1 MRDEQTRASVFLP
14 PSWLD
19 EEGRLC
25 YSAHVLESIPEESE
39 PPSSR
44 TSRYG
49 SFHRDTEA
57 PRRPGRG
64 DSLFSPETGEGDVS
78 LFADS
83 DSHESAAS
91 PLEEGRGDGPAPG
104 APLHLESKRADA
116 GVLPPGE
123 VFSPDVACARH
134 VDGDRGKRAGDGPQR
149 QEQLDHKGP
158 DAGAGEGYGLVFRE
172 SGRAPSLEGAAPLH
186 TEPSEDPRKQRE
198 TGSFAEGEA
207 GSEVGDTREL
217 SICSPP
223 EQPEVPPPRQAS
235 SGQDAP
241 CCGEKASCFVRQN
254 SPLQSYGEAPNGEVS
269 FPHTSHGSLHVP
281 APHDASNAARVR
293 ASSVQEQSA
302 LSRPFTQ
309 AEPRRPLSAPPPR
322 PSSLDSRG
330 AALVSPE
337 REERTFSPE
346 STGSPLCA
354 AARYADARTDKP
366 RAVRMPSALGDDER
380 DGTGKPGAKRE
391 KEKWRAEEIAEEAPF
406 ENAIDEK
413 RNGRHRVGLSGSS
426 SGNHG
431 TLPSSALPFPLW
443 AALRFG
449 SLSFFLDFRD
459 VIALSAASFPL
470 RLLLCGSQPC
480 ASPHALLAFGEGEG
494 GDTAEEKKGRVFQSL
509 FSSDAPGAR
518 DASPQ
523 VARQGA
529 DTRESEKGRRTPAPG
544 QRRHGQAERRRG
556 KERGALRKDT
566 LEVEEEMKS
575 EWSRFNA
582 LAQRRKTDTS
592 GEKTERRARECAAL
606 PAGVFSHI
614 RVTTAWAALDEE
626 FVRELFRRATR
637 LSVLEI
643 SIRRDCLSALL
654 QRGSPVPARTS
665 PFVPAASS
673 GCSHSPCCRQSC
685 SGPSAA
691 VQRRLMLCLE
701 RAVSAFVL
709 NCETLESFALHVEG
723 EDAGSPFFF
732 SPTSRVNWASPT
744 PSPRSRFHP
753 ASASPSSVSSSFSRF
768 GCSSLGFEPR
778 LGELWEAPT
787 AQSVD
792 HLFPR
797 LRRFSSRGTFGL
809 LILLSSCLHAW
820 IQSEGFS
827 SRPTPGQELRGA
839 GEQQRGTEG
848 RKGRDREGG
857 GDARVSFSGLF
868 RSWAFAKDR
877 KRCREKG
884 VGVQQRTADRAP
896 AAEANE
902 HFKRSAPTLT
912 HLEISDRSS
921 WFDLSLLLPFL
932 SSLAQPACEGDE
944 RRPLSAAASASVSSL
959 ASAETGERREARLAG
974 LELALAF
981 LREQTAKFLHFLGS
995 LIRASHA
1002 SLHALTLD
1010 FAPPLLFQRLRSCSP
1025 SAEPASSPPASPAQS
1040 RKTHAQG
1047 DTAAVGNVFPSF
1059 ENCGPLSGLLLLSD
1073 RLFSSLVRSD
1083 LPPLFGSDQARVL
1096 SSGQGRSRK
1105 DEKGRETDLVQPRGE
1120 REETEG
1126 QKGQTPRRHSN
1137 DREFHGSEEPF
1148 PDGSECEER
1157 ERDASYFGAYL
1168 FLLSLILPS
1177 FSAVSPPSTSFSF
1190 PYLVCLS
1197 LSDAIATGK
1206 ALRRSCA
1213 LSQNSLAASPASPS
1227 SVLPSATP
1235 SLPHCLLSFHQCD
1248 EALGR
1253 GQAATKE
1260 AIERGSEEWQKKFPV
1275 LEEVAFSSPFCL
1287 FDLENS
1293 ERVFQNSQTPI
1304 NRERH
1309 STAPSSD
1316 TRSSLQTSSSS
1327 PSSSS
1332 PSSCR
1337 PCSSFFSLEFLCGV
1351 LKRWMGGAKSPDQH
1365 TRHGATRRKRRVS
1378 CFSLLLLDSFTDL
1391 SSCAVQQ
1398 FLQLVA
1404 PSLCHLILRFPPSRP
1419 VPLLVPR
1426 EDICLPSSPLSPSS
1440 VSPSSPSSPSSSS
1453 FSRWSSA
1460 CLASRQHDLGQ
1471 GEHTV
1476 CAERRGEKRGCG
1488 ASPGSSTAAQSGRSG
1503 GLAKHAQSSHFA
1515 FMRLRSLQIVDFNP
1529 LLHLLL
1535 SEAAFAWRN
1544 EISHVPSRS
1553 PSSPSP
1559 HTQPPAPSSL
1569 ALSLVWEGEGVEE
1582 WKGEEEE
1589 ENETGESDREDDSCV
1604 WSSASSSRASA
1615 SRARGRLPTARQG
1628 EKEGE
1633 AKNWEY
1639 TEGLQEYLDVCD
1651 TLRRHRRFGAE
1662 LIHAFLSKLPRFSLV
1677 LPPSGVQAARTLA
1690 LLFSPSTSSLF
1701 SSEVARRRA
1710 MGLVLPFFMNPALFP
1725 LAEKPGNPCLSASS
1739 LRAVEGARDFPAFAS
1754 SPREPPH
1761 EACAV
1766 STVSAVSCALSASR
1780 PLPDPAPRLGR
1791 KSEEGLSFSVSP
1803 PELDRFVGI
1812 LKLLTATALL
1822 EHGFLFPLESPDFFL
1837 ERERR
1842 VRLRGTRD
1850 EKDGGKA
1857 PREKR
1862 RGLWDFLS
1870 ALSTFPSSSSMPAT
1884 RGLRKDERAS
1894 TRDAP
1899 CPRTPARSLSSPQ
1912 PRRQRRSVLWSAL
1925 WPRDLEEPTP
1935 SARKR
1940 ERRASARHRLGSA
1953 SPCGD
1958 ETAGKEG
1965 AETREAREETDS
1977 QDDSSSW
1984 TEREDA
1990 SPSNC
1995 DAPISRWPGAP
2006 SLLSSGEHP
2015 SCASR
2020 SYERGERRKVSGF
2033 SEPEQRQSA
2042 RLPSRLRSNVSTH
2055 AVHTASS
2062 SATWARRFV
2071 VPFCFSSSSSSPFS
2085 GGVYGE
2091 ARNARR
2097 GVRTGDRRRLARG
2110 LSRDVE
2116 CMRQFKKQE
2125 IGLKPTE
2132 ASLRFLHQQL
2142 NGLGWEGPRR
2152 LPDPAAGETRGTQGE
2167 KSGDKSG
2174 LGQREKGAALGPQ
2187 SVAGPPVRR
2196 KTLLEQ
2202 RLEKAELLLWREQGE
2217 ERAKGEDGRTGE
2229 GRKGEGITGEGRE
2242 EEGRSRGKKGCER
2255 RTVQS
2260 YSVSSD
2266 GRIPVFAKGRTN
2278 LPRHF
2283 RYVDRVVSSL
2293 SGVFSDVRRSASSFF
2308 RQSEAGEGDQERGQ
2322 NPTEEREAS
2331 EIHDGEPRPDAG
2343 RFVSKWKSFFVFSG
2357 RKDGEERTLRTRET
2371 VRPKPGKVPV
2381 KKRGRLLNHVHP
2393 YSCIETLELLF
2404 IPPAS
2409 RSTAMPSS
2417 SGSCL
2422 SCSLSSLSCFS
2433 CVSCS
2438 CCSSSRSSLASDR
2451 EATRALCRRLFA
2463 SHSPYRTALIQI
2475 FRFTLPRLRLFRL
2488 AFASHR
2494 PHPSSVPVFLPQKVR
2509 AGDPTFSNRSRL
2521 FVSCS
2526 SSRSPPCLCGEE
2538 ESRRLMR
2545 AERDRTDESRFRSL
2559 FRALGFDDETGG
2571 KSRDEACLE
2580 LPATLREFEPVS
2592 PCLRDAPDGAFG
2604 SACLF
2609 LLDVRP
2615 GGRDGRISPRAPAP
2629 LLFSVTSLACFA
2641 RMSSSALCRA
2651 ASLEE
2656 APPSP
2661 SSVPESASTL
2671 PTSSPRLLSAS
2682 SESSWSSPRSA
2693 HSSPR
2698 LLRLSS
2704 SASFH
2709 RLGRLPASVSLAYLA
2724 VAPDLISSA
2733 IARSSLLPR
2742 LLFPLLRRASSL
2754 FAACQQIERNYA
2766 HFLPAPV
2773 QLPEA
2778 PTRMAGEVRTAVL
2791 AAVDV
2796 VLEEIELLPPRE
2808 EEARRRG
2815 EAASEEGDRSGET
2828 HRAKTVERTG
2838 R

>member
-1206 ALRRSCA
+1206 ALRRS
-1213 LSQNSLAASPASPS
+1213 S
-1227 SVLPSATP
+1227 
-1235 SLPHCLLSFHQCD
+1235 
-1248 EALGR
+1248 
-1253 GQAATKE
+1253 
-1260 AIERGSEEWQKKFPV
+1260 
-1275 LEEVAFSSPFCL
+1275 
-1287 FDLENS
+1287 
-1293 ERVFQNSQTPI
+1293 
-1304 NRERH
+1304 
-1309 STAPSSD
+1309 
-1316 TRSSLQTSSSS
+1316 
-1327 PSSSS
+1327 
-1332 PSSCR
+1332 
-1337 PCSSFFSLEFLCGV
+1337 
-1351 LKRWMGGAKSPDQH
+1351 
-1365 TRHGATRRKRRVS
+1365 
-1378 CFSLLLLDSFTDL
+1378 
-1391 SSCAVQQ
+1391 
-1398 FLQLVA
+1398 
-1404 PSLCHLILRFPPSRP
+1404 
-1419 VPLLVPR
+1419 
-1426 EDICLPSSPLSPSS
+1426 
-1440 VSPSSPSSPSSSS
+1440 
-1453 FSRWSSA
+1453 
-1460 CLASRQHDLGQ
+1460 SRQHDLGQ